1 VNDENRRVAIRD
13 EVAHGDS
20 ALTAARLLR
29 DSLLWN
35 DALSRLYFA
44 LFHYA
49 TALLLTE
56 GVEPMS
62 HKALPGLIGLHIV
75 RTGRMTA
82 SDVAIIGHA
91 WQWRTLADYERSWN
105 ADADATSKAFAEI
118 EPLIDRIV
126 ELLRTGGWIAR

>member
-1 VNDENRRVAIRD
+1 LA
-13 EVAHGDS
+13 
-20 ALTAARLLR
+20 AARLLR

-35 DALSRLYFA
+35 DALSRLYYA

-56 GVEPMS
+56 GVEATS
-62 HKALPGLIGLHIV
+62 HKGLPGLIGLHFV
-75 RTGRMTA
+75 RTGRLTA
-82 SDVAIIGHA
+82 SDAAILGHA

-118 EPLIDRIV
+118 EPLIDRIAA
-126 ELLRTGGWIAR
+126 LLRAGGWLAR